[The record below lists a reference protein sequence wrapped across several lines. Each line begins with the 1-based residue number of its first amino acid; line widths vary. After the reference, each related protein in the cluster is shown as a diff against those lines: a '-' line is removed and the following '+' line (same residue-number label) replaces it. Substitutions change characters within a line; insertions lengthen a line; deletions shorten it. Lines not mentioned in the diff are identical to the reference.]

1 MTEQLLF
8 PRLNSIGV
16 QELFSVAASINSSNL
31 YLHIES
37 APVSISWGA
46 TGGRRVTAKEL
57 MAIRAAILKLA
68 EGCGFPRHSSQLQR
82 AEFDATCSVLLAE
95 RGVLP
100 VGEALR
106 DDVWAY
112 LATVLLPDVS
122 LWRFPDPPIERF
134 SGGVRNTFQRL
145 WLRAQAF
152 DRGAGHAQ
160 RWQLLFELSE
170 DAMVQVTERPAIASD
185 SRLSLAIAESWLK
198 TAGRI
203 GKARME
209 AVTREAVR
217 KLRITNEVLY
227 LAALDISSIES
238 STLDYFDKAA
248 AAK

>member
-8 PRLNSIGV
+8 PRLNGIGV
-16 QELFSVAASINSSNL
+16 QELFPAAASVDSSNL
-31 YLHIES
+31 DLHVES
-37 APVSISWGA
+37 APVFISWGA
-46 TGGRRVTAKEL
+46 TGGRRITAKEL
-57 MAIRAAILKLA
+57 MAFRTAILKLA
-68 EGCGFPRHSSQLQR
+68 ETLGFPKRSSQLQR
-82 AEFDATCSVLLAE
+82 AEFDAACSALLAE

-112 LATVLLPDVS
+112 LATVLLPDVN
-122 LWRFPDPPIERF
+122 LWRFPDPPIERYL
-134 SGGVRNTFQRL
+134 GGVRNTFQRL
-145 WLRAQAF
+145 WLRARAF
-152 DRGAGHAQ
+152 DRGAGHAR
-160 RWQLLFELSE
+160 RWELLSELSE
-170 DAMVQVTERPAIASD
+170 DAMVQVTERPSIASD
-185 SRLSLAIAESWLK
+185 SQLSLAIAECWLK

-203 GKARME
+203 GKTRME

-227 LAALDISSIES
+227 LAALDSNSIES

>member
-8 PRLNSIGV
+8 PRLNNIGV
-16 QELFSVAASINSSNL
+16 QELFPVAASVNSSNL
-31 YLHIES
+31 DLHIES
-37 APVSISWGA
+37 APAFISWGA
-46 TGGRRVTAKEL
+46 TGGRRVTEKEL
-57 MAIRAAILKLA
+57 LTLRSVILKLA
-68 EGCGFPRHSSQLQR
+68 EPLGFPRHSSQLQR
-82 AEFDATCSVLLAE
+82 AEFDAACSSLLAE

-112 LATVLLPDVS
+112 LTTVLLPDVAF
-122 LWRFPDPPIERF
+122 WRFPDPPVERF

-145 WLRAQAF
+145 WLRARAF
-152 DRGAGHAQ
+152 DRGPGHAQ
-160 RWQLLFELSE
+160 RWQLLSELSE
-170 DAMVQVTERPAIASD
+170 DAMVQVTERPSISSD

-198 TAGRI
+198 TARKI
-203 GKARME
+203 GKTRME

-227 LAALDISSIES
+227 LAALDSSSIES
-238 STLDYFDKAA
+238 STIDYFDKAA